1 MKKIKRF
8 LRLLLLAFM
17 IGIAAILPVPILFN
31 SKDNLS
37 KNLIEHVE
45 TSDDKD
51 EYDEIKEL
59 F

>member
-31 SKDNLS
+31 SKDNLPE
-37 KNLIEHVE
+37 NLFEHVE
-45 TSDDKD
+45 TSDEKD
-51 EYDEIKEL
+51 EDDEIKEL